1 MSGSISSHAL
11 GHPFV
16 MSSFSLKP
24 WIHSPIS
31 TNTFPLGFVPWKV
44 PYRDNINS
52 LSYPSVFQLS
62 LPNGKQ
68 ARKMRR
74 NDENEIQI
82 VNFLSLSLWHD
93 YPLLCPLMSAHRL
106 VRHSVYPCSLLLPL
120 LHHFS
125 GSWLSPCFVRPQGSS
140 NNNRGLLLIT
150 LNTILP
156 LESSFFP
163 VSTFVKPS

>member
-16 MSSFSLKP
+16 VSSFSLKP

-44 PYRDNINS
+44 PYRDSINS
-52 LSYPSVFQLS
+52 LSYPSVFWLS

-82 VNFLSLSLWHD
+82 VNFLSVSLWHD
-93 YPLLCPLMSAHRL
+93 YPLLCPLMLAHGLWGTQCTL
-106 VRHSVYPCSLLLPL
+106 VLS
-120 LHHFS
+120 
-125 GSWLSPCFVRPQGSS
+125 LSPSCIIFLAVDFPLALSGLRVVVIIIGVCF
-140 NNNRGLLLIT
+140 
-150 LNTILP
+150 
-156 LESSFFP
+156 
-163 VSTFVKPS
+163 